1 MRRMLRA
8 VIATLLSLV
17 PTSAV
22 AARTPTIQEVLLRA
36 KPAVALVVA
45 EVGGQVSLNC
55 GTGGTVDIT
64 PTPFRESGTG
74 WFVNA
79 SGWVVTNAHVVA
91 PAHRPPQWVPNE
103 LAQRAV
109 REGCVPALL
118 KRRGLEVGQR
128 PDVDA
133 DVTRQALAA
142 ALPTAR
148 VKIEPTI
155 LVILPNGFR
164 LPATVAKYGA
174 PVTGDGMSG
183 QDLALLRL
191 EAADMPALALGDS
204 AQAKIGDPLH
214 ILGFPGVVMTHELL
228 SASAKVEA
236 SITKGAVSGFKEDRA
251 GKAVIQT
258 DAPAEGGNSG
268 GPAVDDRG
276 RVVGVL
282 TFVTSAQGEGGGTVQ
297 GFNFIIPVQAVR
309 EFLAGTEVP
318 LKEPSKF
325 NTAWHAALAD
335 FFDGSYSRA
344 ARHFAEANR
353 LLPELPDVKRMEAEN
368 AERIKNPPPRPF
380 PWRLVAGA
388 AIVLA
393 LAGYGVMWARRRKRN
408 AFRIKPAA
416 VARMLELSPPP
427 IILDARD
434 DATYAKSP
442 VRLPTAIH
450 VSETQLEKGIDEL
463 GLDHTRTVV
472 AYCT

>member
-1 MRRMLRA
+1 MIRA
-8 VIATLLSLV
+8 AIAALISLL
-17 PTSAV
+17 PAAV
-22 AARTPTIQEVLLRA
+22 AAERTPTIQEVLLRA

-45 EVGGQVSLNC
+45 EVGGQVTINC
-55 GTGGTVDIT
+55 GTGGPTDVT

-74 WFVNA
+74 WFVSAN
-79 SGWVVTNAHVVA
+79 GWVITNAHVVA

-133 DVTRQALAA
+133 EVTRQALAA

-148 VKIEPTI
+148 VKVEPSI

-191 EAADMPALALGDS
+191 EAADMPALPLGDS
-204 AQAKIGDPLH
+204 SLAKIGDPLH

-236 SITKGAVSGFKEDRA
+236 SITKGAISGFKEDRA
-251 GKAVIQT
+251 GKAVTQT

-268 GPAVDDRG
+268 GPAIDDRG

-282 TFVTSAQGEGGGTVQ
+282 TFVTAQGEGGGTVQ

-309 EFLAGTEVP
+309 EFLTGTDVP

-325 NTAWHAALAD
+325 NTAWHAALGD
-335 FFDGSYSRA
+335 FFGGNYARA
-344 ARHFAEANR
+344 ARNFAEANR

-368 AERIKNPPPRPF
+368 AERIKNPPPRAF
-380 PWRLVAGA
+380 PWRPVAAGV
-388 AIVLA
+388 IGLA
-393 LAGYGVMWARRRKRN
+393 LVGYGVLWAARRKRN

-450 VSETQLEKGIDEL
+450 VSETKLEQGIDDL
-463 GLDHTRTVV
+463 GLDHARTVV